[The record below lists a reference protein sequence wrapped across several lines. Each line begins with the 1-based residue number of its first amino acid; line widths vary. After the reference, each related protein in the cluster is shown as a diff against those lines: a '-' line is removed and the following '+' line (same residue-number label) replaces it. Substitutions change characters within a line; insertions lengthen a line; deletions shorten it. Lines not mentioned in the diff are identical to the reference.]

1 MVEQGPFKPLVVG
14 SSPSGGTI
22 FLKIVHKMSEFH
34 NKHIGPSSKEIEQ
47 MLKFLDCKD
56 LNDLLTKIVPK
67 NILDMDETS
76 IGNEIFS
83 EKEILDHVKKIGAK
97 NSIFRSLIGQ
107 GYYDTITPNVIL
119 RNILENPGWYTQYT
133 PYQPEISQGRLEA
146 LLNYQTMITEICDL
160 PIANASLL
168 DEGTAA
174 SEAMLMLYRKNKTDS
189 NKFLVDE
196 SCFKQTIDVIISR
209 AEPLNIE
216 IEITSF
222 KNFDYKNAFGC
233 IVQYP
238 NRFGHIAQP
247 EEYKKITDR
256 AHKEGCKVIFATDLM
271 CLQLFSTPGSF
282 GGDIAVGNSQRF
294 GVPLGYGGPHA
305 AFMCTSEEFKRDIP
319 GRIVGVSQD
328 RKGDQAYRL
337 TLQTREQHIRR
348 EKATSNICM
357 AQVLLAII
365 SGMYA
370 LFHGPKGLKII
381 ADKIHHQTK
390 DLAEKIGKY
399 GHEVRTDNNSFFDT
413 LFIKT
418 ENINVEELK
427 KRAVDK
433 KYNFMYHENE
443 MIGISLDEK
452 TDSNEINEIAE
463 IFKTNHQND
472 FRNNIFPPNR
482 LGSVLKHPIFNS
494 INSETEMLRYIN
506 KLEKRDLSL
515 NYSMIPLGSCT
526 MKLNATVEMI
536 PISWPEFNSIHP
548 FAPIEQA
555 DGYIKIINELEEML
569 YKVTGF
575 DAVSFQPNSGAQGEY
590 AGLLS
595 IREYHKANDSNRNI
609 CLIPESA
616 HGTNPASA
624 IMAGLKVV
632 IVKCDDKGNIDF
644 NDLNNKVLEAGEKL
658 SSLMVTYPS
667 THGVFEHN
675 IDEICELIHD
685 NGGLVYMDG
694 ANLNAM
700 VGVCKPGKFG
710 ADVMH
715 INLHKTFCIPHG
727 GGGPGMGPICVN
739 EKLKPHLPKHK
750 FIDKDYT
757 YSVSSSPFG
766 SASILLISYIYMKL
780 MAAKGLLKASQV
792 AILSANYMA
801 KRLEN
806 DYSIL
811 YKGNSGLNAHEFIV
825 DCREFK
831 NSANITNEDIAKR
844 LVDYGFHAP
853 TMSWPIPGTLMIE
866 PTESESKSEL
876 DKFCDAMISIRNE
889 IKDIEI
895 EKVSKEDNVLVN
907 SPHTVKD
914 LCEDWSHPYSKEQ
927 AVFPTS
933 WVKENKF
940 WPYVSRIDNAFGDRN
955 FFCVCPD
962 IDSYKD

>member
-1 MVEQGPFKPLVVG
+1 
-14 SSPSGGTI
+14 
-22 FLKIVHKMSEFH
+22 MSEFH
-34 NKHIGPSSKEIEQ
+34 NKHIGPSSKEIEE
-47 MLKFLDCKD
+47 MLKFLSCID
-56 LNDLLTKIVPK
+56 LEDLLEKIVPK
-67 NILDMDETS
+67 NILDIDDES
-76 IGNEIFS
+76 IGNENFS
-83 EKEILDHVKKIGAK
+83 EKEILDHVKKIGSK

-174 SEAMLMLYRKNKTDS
+174 SEAMLMLFRKNKTEK

-196 SCFKQTIDVIISR
+196 TCFKQTIDVIVSR
-209 AEPLNIE
+209 AEPLDIE
-216 IEITSF
+216 VEITSF
-222 KNFDYKNAFGC
+222 ENFDYKDAFGC

-238 NRFGHIAQP
+238 NKFGHIAEP
-247 EEYKKITDR
+247 NEYKKIVDL
-256 AHKEGCKVIFATDLM
+256 AHEDACKVIFATDLM
-271 CLQLFSTPGSF
+271 CLQLFNSPGF
-282 GGDIAVGNSQRF
+282 YGGDIAVGNSQRF

-305 AFMCTSEEFKRDIP
+305 AFMCTSDEFKRDIP

-348 EKATSNICM
+348 EKATSNICT

-370 LFHGPKGLKII
+370 LFHGPKRLKEI
-381 ADKIHHQTK
+381 ADKIHNQTK
-390 DLAEKIGKY
+390 NLAEKIESY
-399 GHEVRTDNNSFFDT
+399 GHFVKTDNNSFFDT
-413 LFIKT
+413 ICIEIKD
-418 ENINVEELK
+418 ISVEELR
-427 KRAVDK
+427 KRAIDK
-433 KYNFMYHENE
+433 KYNFMYHDNG

-452 TDSNEINEIAE
+452 TDLKEINEISD
-463 IFKTNHQND
+463 IFKTN
-472 FRNNIFPPNR
+472 NNSKSKYHVFEPNR
-482 LGSVLKHPIFNS
+482 VGKILKHSIFNS
-494 INSETEMLRYIN
+494 IHSETEMLRYIN

-536 PISWPEFNSIHP
+536 PISWPEYNSIHP

-555 DGYIKIINELEEML
+555 EGYLEIIKELEEML

-595 IREYHKANDSNRNI
+595 IREYHKTNKTNRNI

-632 IVKCDDKGNIDF
+632 IVKCDDNGNIDY
-644 NDLNNKVLEAGEKL
+644 NDLKNKVSEAGNKL

-675 IDEICELIHD
+675 IDEICGLIHD

-750 FIDKDYT
+750 FIDQDYT

-780 MAAKGLLKASQV
+780 MAAKGLLKASQI

-876 DKFCDAMISIRNE
+876 DKFCDAMISIRKE
-889 IKDIEI
+889 IKDIES

-914 LCEDWSHPYSKEQ
+914 LCEEWLHPYSKEK

-962 IDSYKD
+962 IESYKD

>member
-1 MVEQGPFKPLVVG
+1 
-14 SSPSGGTI
+14 
-22 FLKIVHKMSEFH
+22 MSEFH
-34 NKHIGPSSKEIEQ
+34 NKHIGPSSKEIEE
-47 MLKFLDCKD
+47 MLKFLSCTDLKD
-56 LNDLLTKIVPK
+56 LLEKIVPK
-67 NILDMDETS
+67 NILDIDDES
-76 IGNEIFS
+76 IGNENFS
-83 EKEILDHVKKIGAK
+83 EKEILDHVKKIGSK

-174 SEAMLMLYRKNKTDS
+174 SEAMLMLFRKNKTEK

-196 SCFKQTIDVIISR
+196 TCFKQTIDVIVSR
-209 AEPLNIE
+209 AEPLDIE
-216 IEITSF
+216 VEITSF
-222 KNFDYKNAFGC
+222 ENFDYKDAFGC

-238 NRFGHIAQP
+238 NKFGHIAEP
-247 EEYKKITDR
+247 NEYKKIVDL
-256 AHKEGCKVIFATDLM
+256 AHEDACKVIFATDLM
-271 CLQLFSTPGSF
+271 CLQLFNSPGF
-282 GGDIAVGNSQRF
+282 YGGDIAVGNSQRF

-305 AFMCTSEEFKRDIP
+305 AFMCTSDEFKRDIP

-348 EKATSNICM
+348 EKATSNICT

-370 LFHGPKGLKII
+370 LFHGPKRLKEI
-381 ADKIHHQTK
+381 ADKIHNQTK
-390 DLAEKIGKY
+390 NLAEKIESY
-399 GHEVRTDNNSFFDT
+399 GHFVKTDNNSFFDT
-413 LFIKT
+413 ICIEIKD
-418 ENINVEELK
+418 ISVEELR
-427 KRAVDK
+427 KRAIDK
-433 KYNFMYHENE
+433 KYNFMYHDNG

-452 TDSNEINEIAE
+452 TDLKEINEISD
-463 IFKTNHQND
+463 IFKTN
-472 FRNNIFPPNR
+472 NNSKSKYQVFEPNR
-482 LGSVLKHPIFNS
+482 VGKILKHSIFNS
-494 INSETEMLRYIN
+494 IHSETEMLRYIN

-536 PISWPEFNSIHP
+536 PISWPEYNSIHP

-555 DGYIKIINELEEML
+555 EGYLEIIKELEEML

-595 IREYHKANDSNRNI
+595 IREYHKTNKANRNI

-632 IVKCDDKGNIDF
+632 IVKCDGNGNIDY
-644 NDLNNKVLEAGEKL
+644 NDLKNKVSEAGDKL

-675 IDEICELIHD
+675 IDEICGLIHD

-750 FIDKDYT
+750 FIDQDYT

-780 MAAKGLLKASQV
+780 MAAKGLLKASQI

-876 DKFCDAMISIRNE
+876 DKFCDAMISIRKE
-889 IKDIEI
+889 IKDIES

-914 LCEDWSHPYSKEQ
+914 LCEEWLHPYSKEK

-962 IDSYKD
+962 IESYKD

>member
-1 MVEQGPFKPLVVG
+1 
-14 SSPSGGTI
+14 
-22 FLKIVHKMSEFH
+22 MSEFH
-34 NKHIGPSSKEIEQ
+34 NKHIGPSSKEIEE
-47 MLKFLDCKD
+47 MLKFLSCTD
-56 LNDLLTKIVPK
+56 LNDLLEKIVPK
-67 NILDMDETS
+67 NILDIDDES
-76 IGNEIFS
+76 IGNENFS
-83 EKEILDHVKKIGAK
+83 EKKILDHVKKIGSK

-174 SEAMLMLYRKNKTDS
+174 SEAMLMLFRKNKTEK

-196 SCFKQTIDVIISR
+196 TCFKQTIDVIVSR
-209 AEPLNIE
+209 AEPLDIE
-216 IEITSF
+216 VEITSF
-222 KNFDYKNAFGC
+222 ENFDYKDAFGC

-238 NRFGHIAQP
+238 NKFGHIAEP
-247 EEYKKITDR
+247 NEYKKIVDL
-256 AHKEGCKVIFATDLM
+256 AHEDACKVIFATDLM
-271 CLQLFSTPGSF
+271 CLQLFNSPGF
-282 GGDIAVGNSQRF
+282 YGGDIAVGNSQRF

-305 AFMCTSEEFKRDIP
+305 AFMCTSDEFKRDIP

-348 EKATSNICM
+348 EKATSNICT

-370 LFHGPKGLKII
+370 LFHGPKRLKEI
-381 ADKIHHQTK
+381 ADKIHNQTK
-390 DLAEKIGKY
+390 NLAEKIESY
-399 GHEVRTDNNSFFDT
+399 GHFVKTDNNSFFDT
-413 LFIKT
+413 ICIEIKD
-418 ENINVEELK
+418 ISVEELR
-427 KRAVDK
+427 KRAIDK
-433 KYNFMYHENE
+433 KYNFMYHDNG

-452 TDSNEINEIAE
+452 TDLKEINKISD
-463 IFKTNHQND
+463 IFKTN
-472 FRNNIFPPNR
+472 NNSKSKYQVFEPNR
-482 LGSVLKHPIFNS
+482 VGKILKHSIFNS
-494 INSETEMLRYIN
+494 IHSETEMLRYIN

-536 PISWPEFNSIHP
+536 PISWPEYNSIHP

-555 DGYIKIINELEEML
+555 EGYLEIIKELEEML

-595 IREYHKANDSNRNI
+595 IREYHKTNKANRNI

-632 IVKCDDKGNIDF
+632 IVKCDDNGNIDY
-644 NDLNNKVLEAGEKL
+644 NDLKNKVSEAGDKL

-675 IDEICELIHD
+675 IDEICGLIHD

-750 FIDKDYT
+750 FIDQDYT

-876 DKFCDAMISIRNE
+876 DKFCDAMISIRKE
-889 IKDIEI
+889 IKDIES

-907 SPHTVKD
+907 SPHTIKD
-914 LCEDWSHPYSKEQ
+914 LCEEWLHPYSKEK

-962 IDSYKD
+962 IESYKD

>member
-1 MVEQGPFKPLVVG
+1 M
-14 SSPSGGTI
+14 
-22 FLKIVHKMSEFH
+22 
-34 NKHIGPSSKEIEQ
+34 
-47 MLKFLDCKD
+47 
-56 LNDLLTKIVPK
+56 
-67 NILDMDETS
+67 
-76 IGNEIFS
+76 
-83 EKEILDHVKKIGAK
+83 DHVKKIGSK

-174 SEAMLMLYRKNKTDS
+174 SEAMLMLFRKNKTEK

-196 SCFKQTIDVIISR
+196 TCFKQTIDVIVSR
-209 AEPLNIE
+209 AEPLDIE
-216 IEITSF
+216 VEITSF
-222 KNFDYKNAFGC
+222 ENFDYKDAFGC

-238 NRFGHIAQP
+238 NKFGHIAEP
-247 EEYKKITDR
+247 NEYKKIVDL
-256 AHKEGCKVIFATDLM
+256 AHEDACKVIFATDLM
-271 CLQLFSTPGSF
+271 CLQLFNSPGF
-282 GGDIAVGNSQRF
+282 YGGDIAVGNSQRF

-305 AFMCTSEEFKRDIP
+305 AFMCTSDEFKRDIP

-348 EKATSNICM
+348 EKATSNICT

-370 LFHGPKGLKII
+370 LFHGPKRLKEI
-381 ADKIHHQTK
+381 ADKIHNQTK
-390 DLAEKIGKY
+390 NLAEKIESY
-399 GHEVRTDNNSFFDT
+399 GHFVKTDNNSFFDT
-413 LFIKT
+413 ICIEIKD
-418 ENINVEELK
+418 ISVEELR
-427 KRAVDK
+427 KRAIDK
-433 KYNFMYHENE
+433 KYNFMYHDNG

-452 TDSNEINEIAE
+452 TDLKEINKISD
-463 IFKTNHQND
+463 IFKTN
-472 FRNNIFPPNR
+472 NNSKSKYQVFEPNR
-482 LGSVLKHPIFNS
+482 VGKILKHSIFNS
-494 INSETEMLRYIN
+494 IHSETEMLRYIN

-536 PISWPEFNSIHP
+536 PISWPEYNSIHP

-555 DGYIKIINELEEML
+555 EGYLEIIKELEEML

-595 IREYHKANDSNRNI
+595 IREYHKTNKANRNI

-632 IVKCDDKGNIDF
+632 IVKCDDNGNIDY
-644 NDLNNKVLEAGEKL
+644 NDLKNKVSEAGDKL

-675 IDEICELIHD
+675 IDEICGLIHD

-750 FIDKDYT
+750 FIDQDYT

-876 DKFCDAMISIRNE
+876 DKFCDAMISIRKE
-889 IKDIEI
+889 IKDIES

-914 LCEDWSHPYSKEQ
+914 LCEEWLHPYSKEK

-962 IDSYKD
+962 IESYKD

>member
-1 MVEQGPFKPLVVG
+1 
-14 SSPSGGTI
+14 
-22 FLKIVHKMSEFH
+22 MSEFH
-34 NKHIGPSSKEIEQ
+34 NKHIGPSSKEIEE
-47 MLKFLDCKD
+47 MLKFLSCTDLKD
-56 LNDLLTKIVPK
+56 LLEKIVPK
-67 NILDMDETS
+67 NILDIDDES
-76 IGNEIFS
+76 IGNENFS
-83 EKEILDHVKKIGAK
+83 EKEILDHVKKIGSK

-174 SEAMLMLYRKNKTDS
+174 SEAMLMLFRKNKTEK
-189 NKFLVDE
+189 NKFLVDKT
-196 SCFKQTIDVIISR
+196 CFKQTIDVIVSR
-209 AEPLNIE
+209 AEPLDIE
-216 IEITSF
+216 VEITSF
-222 KNFDYKNAFGC
+222 ENIDYKDAFGC

-238 NRFGHIAQP
+238 NKFGHIAEP
-247 EEYKKITDR
+247 NEYKKIVDL
-256 AHKEGCKVIFATDLM
+256 AHEDACKVIFATDLM
-271 CLQLFSTPGSF
+271 CLQLFNSPGF
-282 GGDIAVGNSQRF
+282 YGGDIAVGNSQRF

-305 AFMCTSEEFKRDIP
+305 AFMCTSDEFKRDIP

-348 EKATSNICM
+348 EKATSNICT

-370 LFHGPKGLKII
+370 LFHGPKRLKEI
-381 ADKIHHQTK
+381 ADKIHNQTK
-390 DLAEKIGKY
+390 NLAEKIESY
-399 GHEVRTDNNSFFDT
+399 GHFVKTDNNSFFDT
-413 LFIKT
+413 ICIEIKD
-418 ENINVEELK
+418 ISVEELR
-427 KRAVDK
+427 KRAIDK
-433 KYNFMYHENE
+433 KYNFMYHDNG

-452 TDSNEINEIAE
+452 TDLKEINEISD
-463 IFKTNHQND
+463 IFKTN
-472 FRNNIFPPNR
+472 NNSKSKYQVFEPNR
-482 LGSVLKHPIFNS
+482 VGKILKHSIFNS
-494 INSETEMLRYIN
+494 IHSETEMLRYIN

-536 PISWPEFNSIHP
+536 PISWPEYNSIHP

-555 DGYIKIINELEEML
+555 EGYLEIIKELEEML

-595 IREYHKANDSNRNI
+595 IREYHKTNKANRNI

-632 IVKCDDKGNIDF
+632 IVKCDDNGNIDY
-644 NDLNNKVLEAGEKL
+644 NDLKNKVSEAGDKL

-675 IDEICELIHD
+675 IDEICGLIHD

-750 FIDKDYT
+750 FIDQDYT

-876 DKFCDAMISIRNE
+876 DKFCDAMISIRKE
-889 IKDIEI
+889 IKDIES

-914 LCEDWSHPYSKEQ
+914 LCEEWLHPYSKEK

-962 IDSYKD
+962 IESYKD

>member
-1 MVEQGPFKPLVVG
+1 
-14 SSPSGGTI
+14 
-22 FLKIVHKMSEFH
+22 MSEFH
-34 NKHIGPSSKEIEQ
+34 NKHIGPSSKEIEE
-47 MLKFLDCKD
+47 MLKFLGCTDLKD
-56 LNDLLTKIVPK
+56 LLEKIVPK
-67 NILDMDETS
+67 NILDIDDES
-76 IGNEIFS
+76 IGNENFS
-83 EKEILDHVKKIGAK
+83 EKEILDHVKKIGSK

-174 SEAMLMLYRKNKTDS
+174 SEAMLMLFRKNKTEK

-196 SCFKQTIDVIISR
+196 TCFKQTIDVIVSR
-209 AEPLNIE
+209 AEPLDIE
-216 IEITSF
+216 VEITSF
-222 KNFDYKNAFGC
+222 ENFDYKDAFGC

-238 NRFGHIAQP
+238 NKFGHIAEP
-247 EEYKKITDR
+247 NEYKKIVDL
-256 AHKEGCKVIFATDLM
+256 AHEDACKVIFATDLM
-271 CLQLFSTPGSF
+271 CLQLFNSPGF
-282 GGDIAVGNSQRF
+282 YGGDIAVGNSQRF

-305 AFMCTSEEFKRDIP
+305 AFMCTSDEFKRDIP

-348 EKATSNICM
+348 EKATSNICT

-370 LFHGPKGLKII
+370 LFHGPKRLKEI
-381 ADKIHHQTK
+381 ADKIHNQTNN
-390 DLAEKIGKY
+390 LAEKIESY
-399 GHEVRTDNNSFFDT
+399 GHFVKTDNNSFFDT
-413 LFIKT
+413 ICIEIKD
-418 ENINVEELK
+418 ISVEELR
-427 KRAVDK
+427 KRAIDK
-433 KYNFMYHENE
+433 KYNFMYHDNG

-452 TDSNEINEIAE
+452 TDLKEINEISD
-463 IFKTNHQND
+463 IFKTN
-472 FRNNIFPPNR
+472 NNSKSKYQVFEPNR
-482 LGSVLKHPIFNS
+482 VGKILKHSIFNS
-494 INSETEMLRYIN
+494 IHSETEMLRYIN

-536 PISWPEFNSIHP
+536 PISWPEYNSIHP

-555 DGYIKIINELEEML
+555 EGYLEIIKELEEML

-595 IREYHKANDSNRNI
+595 IREYHKTNKANRNI

-632 IVKCDDKGNIDF
+632 IVKCDDNGNIDY
-644 NDLNNKVLEAGEKL
+644 NDLKNKVSEAGDKL

-675 IDEICELIHD
+675 IDEICGLIHD

-750 FIDKDYT
+750 FIDQDYT

-876 DKFCDAMISIRNE
+876 DKFCDAMISIRKE
-889 IKDIEI
+889 IKDIES

-914 LCEDWSHPYSKEQ
+914 LCEEWLHPYSKEK

-962 IDSYKD
+962 IESYKD

>member
-1 MVEQGPFKPLVVG
+1 
-14 SSPSGGTI
+14 
-22 FLKIVHKMSEFH
+22 MSEFH
-34 NKHIGPSSKEIEQ
+34 NKHIGPSSKEIEE
-47 MLKFLDCKD
+47 MLKFLSCTDLKD
-56 LNDLLTKIVPK
+56 LLEKIVPK
-67 NILDMDETS
+67 NILDIDDES
-76 IGNEIFS
+76 IGNENFS
-83 EKEILDHVKKIGAK
+83 EKEILDHVKKIGSK

-174 SEAMLMLYRKNKTDS
+174 SEAMLMLFRKNKTEK

-196 SCFKQTIDVIISR
+196 TCFKQTIDVIVSR
-209 AEPLNIE
+209 AEPLDIE
-216 IEITSF
+216 VEITSF
-222 KNFDYKNAFGC
+222 ENFDYKDAFGC

-238 NRFGHIAQP
+238 NKFGHIAEP
-247 EEYKKITDR
+247 NEYKKIVDL
-256 AHKEGCKVIFATDLM
+256 AHEDACKVIFATDLM
-271 CLQLFSTPGSF
+271 CLQLFNSPGF
-282 GGDIAVGNSQRF
+282 YGGDIAVGNSQRF

-305 AFMCTSEEFKRDIP
+305 AFMCTSDEFKRDIP

-348 EKATSNICM
+348 EKATSNICT

-370 LFHGPKGLKII
+370 LFHGPKRLKEI
-381 ADKIHHQTK
+381 ADKIHNQTK
-390 DLAEKIGKY
+390 NLAEKIESY
-399 GHEVRTDNNSFFDT
+399 GHFVKTDNNSFFDT
-413 LFIKT
+413 ICIEIKD
-418 ENINVEELK
+418 ISVEELR
-427 KRAVDK
+427 KRAIDK
-433 KYNFMYHENE
+433 KYNFMYHDNG

-452 TDSNEINEIAE
+452 TDLKEINEISD
-463 IFKTNHQND
+463 IFKTN
-472 FRNNIFPPNR
+472 NNSKSKYQVFEPNR
-482 LGSVLKHPIFNS
+482 VGKILKHSIFNS
-494 INSETEMLRYIN
+494 IHSETEMLRYIN

-536 PISWPEFNSIHP
+536 PISWPEYNSIHP

-555 DGYIKIINELEEML
+555 EGYLEIIKELEEML

-595 IREYHKANDSNRNI
+595 IREYHKTNKANRNI

-632 IVKCDDKGNIDF
+632 IVKCDDNGNIDY
-644 NDLNNKVLEAGEKL
+644 NDLKNKVSEAGDKL

-675 IDEICELIHD
+675 IDEICGLIHD

-750 FIDKDYT
+750 FIDQDYT

-780 MAAKGLLKASQV
+780 MAAKGLLKASQI

-876 DKFCDAMISIRNE
+876 DKFCDAMISIRKE
-889 IKDIEI
+889 IKDIES

-914 LCEDWSHPYSKEQ
+914 LCEEWLHPYSKEK

-962 IDSYKD
+962 IESYKD

>member
-1 MVEQGPFKPLVVG
+1 M
-14 SSPSGGTI
+14 
-22 FLKIVHKMSEFH
+22 
-34 NKHIGPSSKEIEQ
+34 EIED
-47 MLKFLDCKD
+47 LK
-56 LNDLLTKIVPK
+56 
-67 NILDMDETS
+67 
-76 IGNEIFS
+76 
-83 EKEILDHVKKIGAK
+83 A
-97 NSIFRSLIGQ
+97 
-107 GYYDTITPNVIL
+107 
-119 RNILENPGWYTQYT
+119 
-133 PYQPEISQGRLEA
+133 
-146 LLNYQTMITEICDL
+146 
-160 PIANASLL
+160 
-168 DEGTAA
+168 
-174 SEAMLMLYRKNKTDS
+174 
-189 NKFLVDE
+189 
-196 SCFKQTIDVIISR
+196 R
-209 AEPLNIE
+209 AI
-216 IEITSF
+216 
-222 KNFDYKNAFGC
+222 KHNFN
-233 IVQYP
+233 
-238 NRFGHIAQP
+238 
-247 EEYKKITDR
+247 
-256 AHKEGCKVIFATDLM
+256 L
-271 CLQLFSTPGSF
+271 
-282 GGDIAVGNSQRF
+282 
-294 GVPLGYGGPHA
+294 
-305 AFMCTSEEFKRDIP
+305 
-319 GRIVGVSQD
+319 
-328 RKGDQAYRL
+328 
-337 TLQTREQHIRR
+337 
-348 EKATSNICM
+348 
-357 AQVLLAII
+357 
-365 SGMYA
+365 
-370 LFHGPKGLKII
+370 
-381 ADKIHHQTK
+381 
-390 DLAEKIGKY
+390 
-399 GHEVRTDNNSFFDT
+399 
-413 LFIKT
+413 
-418 ENINVEELK
+418 
-427 KRAVDK
+427 
-433 KYNFMYHENE
+433 MYHENGL
-443 MIGISLDEK
+443 IGISLDEK
-452 TDSNEINEIAE
+452 TSRKEIDEIAALFE
-463 IFKTNHQND
+463 NELTADYKDDIFK
-472 FRNNIFPPNR
+472 PNR
-482 LGSVLKHPIFNS
+482 KDSLLSHPIFHS

-548 FAPIEQA
+548 FAPLDQA
-555 DGYIKIINELEEML
+555 KGYTEIIDELEEML

-595 IREYHKANDSNRNI
+595 IREYHKANNSQRNI

-632 IVKCDDKGNIDF
+632 IVKCDENGNIDF
-644 NDLNNKVLEAGEKL
+644 TDLKNKVSEAGDKL

-675 IDEICELIHD
+675 IDEICDLIHQ

-750 FIDKDYT
+750 FTDDTFT

-780 MAAKGLLKASQV
+780 MASKGLLKASQV

-811 YKGNSGLNAHEFIV
+811 YKGHSGLNAHEFIV

-844 LVDYGFHAP
+844 LIDYGFHAP

-876 DKFCDAMISIRNE
+876 DKFCNAMIAIKNE
-889 IKDIEI
+889 IVEI
-895 EKVSKEDNVLVN
+895 ESGKMPKDDNVLVN
-907 SPHTVKD
+907 APHTVHD
-914 LCEDWSHPYSKEQ
+914 ICGDWNHPYSKEH
-927 AVFPTS
+927 AVFPTQ
-933 WVKENKF
+933 WNKENKF

-962 IDSYKD
+962 IDSYK

>member
-1 MVEQGPFKPLVVG
+1 
-14 SSPSGGTI
+14 
-22 FLKIVHKMSEFH
+22 MSEFH
-34 NKHIGPSSKEIEQ
+34 NKHIGPSSKEIEE
-47 MLKFLDCKD
+47 MLKFLSCTD
-56 LNDLLTKIVPK
+56 LNDLLEKIVPK
-67 NILDMDETS
+67 NILDIDDES
-76 IGNEIFS
+76 IGNENFS
-83 EKEILDHVKKIGAK
+83 EKEILDHVKKIGSK

-174 SEAMLMLYRKNKTDS
+174 SEAMLMLFRKNKTEK

-196 SCFKQTIDVIISR
+196 TCFKQTIDVIVSR
-209 AEPLNIE
+209 AEPLDIE
-216 IEITSF
+216 VEITSF
-222 KNFDYKNAFGC
+222 ENFDYKDAFGC

-238 NRFGHIAQP
+238 NKFGHIAEP
-247 EEYKKITDR
+247 NEYKKIVDL
-256 AHKEGCKVIFATDLM
+256 AHEDACKVIFATDLM
-271 CLQLFSTPGSF
+271 CLQLFNSPGF
-282 GGDIAVGNSQRF
+282 YGGDIAVGNSQRF

-305 AFMCTSEEFKRDIP
+305 AFMCTSDEFKRDIP

-348 EKATSNICM
+348 EKATSNICT

-370 LFHGPKGLKII
+370 LFHGPKRLKEI
-381 ADKIHHQTK
+381 ADKIHNQTK
-390 DLAEKIGKY
+390 NLAEKIESY
-399 GHEVRTDNNSFFDT
+399 GHFVKTDNNSFFDT
-413 LFIKT
+413 ICIEIKD
-418 ENINVEELK
+418 ISVEELR
-427 KRAVDK
+427 KRAIDK
-433 KYNFMYHENE
+433 KYNFMYHDNG

-452 TDSNEINEIAE
+452 TDLKEINEISD
-463 IFKTNHQND
+463 IFKTN
-472 FRNNIFPPNR
+472 NNSKSKYQVFEPNR
-482 LGSVLKHPIFNS
+482 VGKILKHSIFNS
-494 INSETEMLRYIN
+494 IHSETEMLRYIN

-536 PISWPEFNSIHP
+536 PISWPEYNSIHP

-555 DGYIKIINELEEML
+555 EGYLEIIKELEEML

-595 IREYHKANDSNRNI
+595 IREYHKTNKANRNI

-632 IVKCDDKGNIDF
+632 IVKCDDNGNIDY
-644 NDLNNKVLEAGEKL
+644 NDLKNKVSEAGDKL

-675 IDEICELIHD
+675 IDEICGLIHD

-750 FIDKDYT
+750 FIDQDYT

-876 DKFCDAMISIRNE
+876 DKFCDAMISIRKE
-889 IKDIEI
+889 IKDIES

-914 LCEDWSHPYSKEQ
+914 LCEEWLHPYSKEK

-962 IDSYKD
+962 IESYKD

>member
-1 MVEQGPFKPLVVG
+1 
-14 SSPSGGTI
+14 
-22 FLKIVHKMSEFH
+22 MSEFH
-34 NKHIGPSSKEIEQ
+34 KKHIGPSQKEVDE
-47 MLKFLDCKD
+47 MLQA
-56 LNDLLTKIVPK
+56 LNCNSLNELLEKIVPK
-67 NILDMDETS
+67 NILDIDDHS
-76 IGNEIFS
+76 IGNDKFS
-83 EKEILDHVKKIGAK
+83 ENDILEYVKNKGGK

-146 LLNYQTMITEICDL
+146 LLNYQTMITEITSL

-174 SEAMLMLYRKNKTDS
+174 SEAMLMLYRKNKSDS
-189 NKFLVDE
+189 NQFLVDE
-196 SCFKQTIDVIISR
+196 NCFNQTIDVIISR
-209 AEPLNIE
+209 AEPLDID
-216 IEITSF
+216 IIVTSF
-222 KNFDYKNAFGC
+222 DNFDFSNAFGC
-233 IVQYP
+233 IIQYP
-238 NRFGHIAQP
+238 NKFGNIAP
-247 EEYKKITDR
+247 KEYYKKLTNS
-256 AHKEGCKVIFATDLM
+256 AHEKNCKVIFASDLM
-271 CLQLFSTPGSF
+271 CLQLFDSPGNL
-282 GGDIAVGNSQRF
+282 GADIAIGNSQRF

-305 AFMCTSEEFKRDIP
+305 AFMSTSEEFKRDIP

-328 RKGDQAYRL
+328 RRGNQAYRL

-348 EKATSNICM
+348 EKATSNICT

-370 LFHGPKGLKII
+370 LFHGPKELKNI
-381 ADKIHHQTK
+381 ALRIHNHAK
-390 DLAEKIGKY
+390 DLAKKIGEH
-399 GHEVRTDNNSFFDT
+399 GHEVITNNQSFFDT
-413 LFIKT
+413 IVIKLSNM
-418 ENINVEELK
+418 EIEDLK
-427 KRAVDK
+427 IRAIK
-433 KYNFMYHENE
+433 QNFNLMYHENGLV
-443 MIGISLDEK
+443 GISLDEK
-452 TDSNEINEIAE
+452 TNHKEIDEITALFENEVTTDYTE
-463 IFKTNHQND
+463 
-472 FRNNIFPPNR
+472 NIFTPNR
-482 LGSVLKHPIFNS
+482 KDNLLSHPIFYS

-548 FAPIEQA
+548 FAPLDQA
-555 DGYIKIINELEEML
+555 KGYTEIIDELEEML

-595 IREYHKANDSNRNI
+595 IREYHKANQSQRDI

-632 IVKCDDKGNIDF
+632 IVKCDNNGNIDF
-644 NDLNNKVLEAGEKL
+644 LDLKNKVTEAGERL

-675 IDEICELIHD
+675 IDEICDLIHQ

-739 EKLKPHLPKHK
+739 KKLKPHLPKHK
-750 FIDKDYT
+750 FTNDIFT

-780 MAAKGLLKASQV
+780 MASKGLLKASQI

-801 KRLEN
+801 KKLEN

-811 YKGNSGLNAHEFIV
+811 YKGHSGLNAHEFIV

-844 LVDYGFHAP
+844 LIDYGFHAP

-876 DKFCDAMISIRNE
+876 DKFCNAMISIKKE
-889 IKDIEI
+889 INDIISGVSPKD
-895 EKVSKEDNVLVN
+895 DNVLVN
-907 SPHTVKD
+907 APHTVKD
-914 LCEDWSHPYSKEQ
+914 LCDNWEHPYSKEK
-927 AVFPTS
+927 AVFPME
-933 WVKENKF
+933 WIKENKF
-940 WPYVSRIDNAFGDRN
+940 WPHVSRIDNAFGDRN

-962 IDSYKD
+962 IDSYK

>member
-22 FLKIVHKMSEFH
+22 FEKYLLIMSEFH
-34 NKHIGPSSKEIEQ
+34 NKHIGPSQKEIDE
-47 MLKFLDCKD
+47 MLQYLNCDN
-56 LNDLLTKIVPK
+56 LNDLLEKIVPK
-67 NILDMDETS
+67 NILDIDDMS
-76 IGNEIFS
+76 IGNEVFS
-83 EKEILDHVKKIGAK
+83 ENDILNHVKNIGT
-97 NSIFRSLIGQ
+97 NNEVHRSLIGQ

-146 LLNYQTMITEICDL
+146 LLNYQTMITQITAL

-174 SEAMLMLYRKNKTDS
+174 SEAMLMLYRKNKSEKTQ
-189 NKFLVDE
+189 FLVDKE
-196 SCFKQTIDVIISR
+196 CFQQTIDVIISR

-216 IEITSF
+216 IIVTDF
-222 KNFDYKNAFGC
+222 NNFDFTNAFGC

-238 NRFGHIAQP
+238 NKYGHISSDND
-247 EEYKKITDR
+247 YKRVISD
-256 AHKEGCKVIFATDLM
+256 AHNANCKVIFASDLM
-271 CLQLFSTPGSF
+271 CLQLFEAPGSL
-282 GGDIAVGNSQRF
+282 GADIAVGNSQRF

-305 AFMCTSEEFKRDIP
+305 AFMSTSEEFKRDIP

-328 RKGDQAYRL
+328 RRGNQAYRL

-348 EKATSNICM
+348 EKATSNICT

-370 LFHGPKGLKII
+370 LFHGPDDLKNI
-381 ADKIHHQTK
+381 ARRIHSHTKELANKIAN
-390 DLAEKIGKY
+390 L
-399 GHEVRTDNNSFFDT
+399 GHEIVTNDNSFFDT
-413 LFIKT
+413 IVIKLS
-418 ENINVEELK
+418 NMSIDSLK
-427 KRAVDK
+427 DRALK
-433 KYNFMYHENE
+433 HNFNLMYHDNGL
-443 MIGISLDEK
+443 IGISLDEK
-452 TDSNEINEIAE
+452 TDFAE
-463 IFKTNHQND
+463 VEMLANLFDAHNDSKNSYKIFK
-472 FRNNIFPPNR
+472 PNR
-482 LGSVLKHPIFNS
+482 AGDILTHPIFHS

-548 FAPIEQA
+548 FAPLSQA
-555 DGYIKIINELEEML
+555 NGYKKIINELEQML

-595 IREYHKANDSNRNI
+595 IREYHKANNSKRDI

-632 IVKCDDKGNIDF
+632 IVKCDDHGNIDF
-644 NDLNNKVLEAGEKL
+644 KDLSAKVDEAGDRL

-675 IDEICELIHD
+675 IDEICNLIHE

-739 EKLKPHLPKHK
+739 EKLKPHLPKHS
-750 FIDKDYT
+750 FTDEDFS

-780 MAAKGLLKASQV
+780 MAANGLLKASQV

-811 YKGNSGLNAHEFIV
+811 YRGKSGLNAHEFIV
-825 DCREFK
+825 DCRSFK
-831 NSANITNEDIAKR
+831 STANITNEDIAKR
-844 LVDYGFHAP
+844 LIDYGFHAP

-866 PTESESKSEL
+866 PTESETKSEL
-876 DKFCDAMISIRNE
+876 DKFCNAMIAIKKE
-889 IKDIEI
+889 IIEI
-895 EKVSKEDNVLVN
+895 ESGKMPQEDNVLVN
-907 SPHTVKD
+907 APHTVHD
-914 LCEDWSHPYSKEQ
+914 ICDDWNHPYSKEN
-927 AVFPTS
+927 AVFPAQWS
-933 WVKENKF
+933 KENKF

-962 IDSYKD
+962 INSYK

>member
-1 MVEQGPFKPLVVG
+1 M
-14 SSPSGGTI
+14 
-22 FLKIVHKMSEFH
+22 
-34 NKHIGPSSKEIEQ
+34 EIED
-47 MLKFLDCKD
+47 LK
-56 LNDLLTKIVPK
+56 
-67 NILDMDETS
+67 
-76 IGNEIFS
+76 
-83 EKEILDHVKKIGAK
+83 AK
-97 NSIFRSLIGQ
+97 AI
-107 GYYDTITPNVIL
+107 
-119 RNILENPGWYTQYT
+119 
-133 PYQPEISQGRLEA
+133 
-146 LLNYQTMITEICDL
+146 
-160 PIANASLL
+160 
-168 DEGTAA
+168 
-174 SEAMLMLYRKNKTDS
+174 
-189 NKFLVDE
+189 
-196 SCFKQTIDVIISR
+196 KQ
-209 AEPLNIE
+209 
-216 IEITSF
+216 
-222 KNFDYKNAFGC
+222 NF
-233 IVQYP
+233 
-238 NRFGHIAQP
+238 
-247 EEYKKITDR
+247 
-256 AHKEGCKVIFATDLM
+256 
-271 CLQLFSTPGSF
+271 
-282 GGDIAVGNSQRF
+282 
-294 GVPLGYGGPHA
+294 
-305 AFMCTSEEFKRDIP
+305 
-319 GRIVGVSQD
+319 
-328 RKGDQAYRL
+328 
-337 TLQTREQHIRR
+337 
-348 EKATSNICM
+348 
-357 AQVLLAII
+357 
-365 SGMYA
+365 
-370 LFHGPKGLKII
+370 
-381 ADKIHHQTK
+381 
-390 DLAEKIGKY
+390 
-399 GHEVRTDNNSFFDT
+399 
-413 LFIKT
+413 
-418 ENINVEELK
+418 
-427 KRAVDK
+427 
-433 KYNFMYHENE
+433 NFMYHENGLV
-443 MIGISLDEK
+443 GISLDEK
-452 TDSNEINEIAE
+452 TSRREIDEIAALFENEITADFKED
-463 IFKTNHQND
+463 IFK
-472 FRNNIFPPNR
+472 PNR
-482 LGSVLKHPIFNS
+482 KDSLLSHPIFHS

-548 FAPIEQA
+548 FAPLNQA
-555 DGYIKIINELEEML
+555 KGYTEIIDELEEML

-595 IREYHKANDSNRNI
+595 IREYHKANNSQRNI

-632 IVKCDDKGNIDF
+632 IVKCDKNGNIDF
-644 NDLNNKVLEAGEKL
+644 TDLTNKVSEAGDKL

-675 IDEICELIHD
+675 IDEICDLIHQ

-750 FIDKDYT
+750 FTDDTFT

-780 MAAKGLLKASQV
+780 MASKGLLKASQV

-811 YKGNSGLNAHEFIV
+811 YKGHSGLNAHEFIV

-844 LVDYGFHAP
+844 LIDYGFHAP

-876 DKFCDAMISIRNE
+876 DKFCNAMIAIKNE
-889 IKDIEI
+889 IVEI
-895 EKVSKEDNVLVN
+895 ESGKMPTDDNVLVN
-907 SPHTVKD
+907 APHTVHD
-914 LCEDWSHPYSKEQ
+914 ICDDWNHPYSKEH
-927 AVFPTS
+927 AVFPTQ
-933 WVKENKF
+933 WNKENKF

-962 IDSYKD
+962 IDSYK

>member
-1 MVEQGPFKPLVVG
+1 
-14 SSPSGGTI
+14 
-22 FLKIVHKMSEFH
+22 MSEFH
-34 NKHIGPSSKEIEQ
+34 NKHIGPSSKEIEE
-47 MLKFLDCKD
+47 MLKFLSCTDLKD
-56 LNDLLTKIVPK
+56 LLEKIVPK
-67 NILDMDETS
+67 NILDIDDES
-76 IGNEIFS
+76 IGNENFS
-83 EKEILDHVKKIGAK
+83 EKEILDHVKKIGSK

-174 SEAMLMLYRKNKTDS
+174 SEAMLMLFRKNKTEK

-196 SCFKQTIDVIISR
+196 TCFKQTIDVIVSR
-209 AEPLNIE
+209 AEPLDIE
-216 IEITSF
+216 VEITSF
-222 KNFDYKNAFGC
+222 ENFDYKDAFGC

-238 NRFGHIAQP
+238 NKFGHIAEP
-247 EEYKKITDR
+247 NEYKKIVDL
-256 AHKEGCKVIFATDLM
+256 AHEDACKVIFATDLM
-271 CLQLFSTPGSF
+271 CLQLFNSPGF
-282 GGDIAVGNSQRF
+282 YGGDIAVGNSQRF

-305 AFMCTSEEFKRDIP
+305 AFMCTSDEFKRDIP

-348 EKATSNICM
+348 EKATSNICT

-370 LFHGPKGLKII
+370 LFHGPKRLKEI
-381 ADKIHHQTK
+381 ADKIHNRTK
-390 DLAEKIGKY
+390 NLAEKIESY
-399 GHEVRTDNNSFFDT
+399 GHFVKTDNNSFFDT
-413 LFIKT
+413 ICIEIKD
-418 ENINVEELK
+418 ISVEELR
-427 KRAVDK
+427 KRAIDK
-433 KYNFMYHENE
+433 KYNFMYHDNG

-452 TDSNEINEIAE
+452 TDLKEINEISD
-463 IFKTNHQND
+463 IFKTN
-472 FRNNIFPPNR
+472 NNSKSKYQVFEPNR
-482 LGSVLKHPIFNS
+482 VGKILKHSIFNS
-494 INSETEMLRYIN
+494 IHSETEMLRYIN

-536 PISWPEFNSIHP
+536 PISWPEYNSIHP

-555 DGYIKIINELEEML
+555 EGYLEIIKELEEML

-595 IREYHKANDSNRNI
+595 IREYHKTNKANRNI

-632 IVKCDDKGNIDF
+632 IVKCDDNGNIDY
-644 NDLNNKVLEAGEKL
+644 NDLKNKVSEAGDKL

-675 IDEICELIHD
+675 IDEICGLIHD

-750 FIDKDYT
+750 FIDQDYT

-780 MAAKGLLKASQV
+780 MAAKGLLKASQI

-876 DKFCDAMISIRNE
+876 DKFCDAMISIRKE
-889 IKDIEI
+889 IKDIES

-914 LCEDWSHPYSKEQ
+914 LCEEWLHPYSKEK

-962 IDSYKD
+962 IESYKD